1 MAPWDFFFLFFFFEI
16 HEEITL
22 GEKNKTPNKALAAE
36 IKLGMNICGDNGFE
50 YACLK
55 ICNTDVKNL
64 DHQLRW
70 FGVSTKSW
78 GSKHRDRDEQGEW
91 TNKPREKVDITKIL
105 T

>member
-1 MAPWDFFFLFFFFEI
+1 MSKESRPLLYLVFTHHSHGTLSFFFSFFFFFEI

-70 FGVSTKSW
+70 FGVSTKS
-78 GSKHRDRDEQGEW
+78 
-91 TNKPREKVDITKIL
+91 
-105 T
+105 